1 MIDEVMLRP
10 AEPSDANELFRLA
23 SILATSATPHREP
36 FEHSLMMIID
46 DHNQRLVV
54 AEHEA
59 GLVGYLSGLVHPAF
73 HANGNIGWI
82 EELFVDQERRSR
94 GIGRRLMD
102 DFEAWARQTA
112 NARYFA
118 VASRRAGDFYRAIG
132 YQESAAYFK
141 KSFER

>member
-1 MIDEVMLRP
+1 MIDEVLLRP

-23 SILATSATPHREP
+23 SILATSATP
-36 FEHSLMMIID
+36 
-46 DHNQRLVV
+46 
-54 AEHEA
+54 
-59 GLVGYLSGLVHPAF
+59 
-73 HANGNIGWI
+73 
-82 EELFVDQERRSR
+82 RR
-94 GIGRRLMD
+94 
-102 DFEAWARQTA
+102 A